1 MFDKNLPFAHPV
13 FVEVIR
19 EQFFSTSRS
28 DNLAMKRMLKEN
40 RIPKETIVLVATAV
54 RFYRKISLLFRS
66 LRLTG
71 GKRD

>member
-1 MFDKNLPFAHPV
+1 
-13 FVEVIR
+13 
-19 EQFFSTSRS
+19 
-28 DNLAMKRMLKEN
+28 MKRMLKEN
-40 RIPKETIVLVATAV
+40 HIPKETIVLVATAV